1 MEAKHL
7 ILHRGTPR
15 SIQGQWAHT
24 HASIKIGAL
33 FFLFFLDIMDK
44 MMLQSPRAVDFG
56 SDKNTEIGIEREREL
71 SHMNNGVAR
80 YKKREEAE
88 FWTIRRLHK

>member
-1 MEAKHL
+1 
-7 ILHRGTPR
+7 
-15 SIQGQWAHT
+15 
-24 HASIKIGAL
+24 
-33 FFLFFLDIMDK
+33 
-44 MMLQSPRAVDFG
+44 MLQSPRAVDFG